1 MVRTLIAAENSSL
14 SSTTRC
20 RSVSRLRF
28 RQQLVLIMWICV
40 GALTYGVLLFGIL
53 EDRSLAT
60 IQSLNELH
68 QQQFLQEQAQ
78 PQQATNSKSHSNLR
92 GSVNNDEKEEDA
104 SDTHKGE
111 NNQPSG
117 ADFLLWHTIISISI
131 LCYIRRRARM
141 HPRHR
146 PFSSLEIQESM
157 VLQVLRRR
165 LNQQR
170 REQGE
175 GPLSTESLR
184 LIFQQQDFGAD
195 DYERLWAFQNE
206 HSNQN
211 GAVRGATRE
220 EIGVC
225 PQRIIQQDEL
235 SHLLET
241 NDRRHD
247 HSHCVICLER
257 YQVDEAVRTVPCM
270 HSFHSACIDR
280 WLQDTA
286 SCPICKQSIAS

>member
-1 MVRTLIAAENSSL
+1 MLM
-14 SSTTRC
+14 
-20 RSVSRLRF
+20 
-28 RQQLVLIMWICV
+28 MWVCV

-53 EDRSLAT
+53 EDRSFAS
-60 IQSLNELH
+60 IQSLNQLH
-68 QQQFLQEQAQ
+68 HQQFLEEQVQ
-78 PQQATNSKSHSNLR
+78 QQQLQQQAKKSISPNLR
-92 GSVNNDEKEEDA
+92 GSTNGEEEDA
-104 SDTHKGE
+104 SDTRKDK
-111 NNQPSG
+111 NNEQNDG
-117 ADFLLWHTIISISI
+117 DFLLWYTLMSVSM
-131 LCYIRRRARM
+131 LCYVRRRSRM

-146 PFSSLEIQESM
+146 PFSSLELQESSM

-206 HSNQN
+206 HSNN
-211 GAVRGATRE
+211 RTGAVRGATRE
-220 EIGVC
+220 EIEAC
-225 PQRIIQQDEL
+225 PQRIIQQEEL
-235 SHLLET
+235 SNLLET

-257 YQVDEAVRTVPCM
+257 YQVEEAVRTIPCM
-270 HSFHSACIDR
+270 HSFHSTCIDR
-280 WLQDTA
+280 WLQNTA
-286 SCPICKQSIAS
+286 ICPICKQSIAS

>member
-1 MVRTLIAAENSSL
+1 
-14 SSTTRC
+14 
-20 RSVSRLRF
+20 
-28 RQQLVLIMWICV
+28 MWVCV
-40 GALTYGVLLFGIL
+40 GALTYAVLLFGIF

-60 IQSLNELH
+60 IQSLNDLH
-68 QQQFLQEQAQ
+68 HQQFLLEQAP
-78 PQQATNSKSHSNLR
+78 PQQAKSSESHSNLR
-92 GSVNNDEKEEDA
+92 GSTNNEEANEEDA
-104 SDTHKGE
+104 SDPQKGKE
-111 NNQPSG
+111 DQPSG
-117 ADFLLWHTIISISI
+117 GEFLLWHTMMSVSL
-131 LCYIRRRARM
+131 LCYLRRRSRR
-141 HPRHR
+141 HPRH
-146 PFSSLEIQESM
+146 PSSREIQESM

-206 HSNQN
+206 HSNQS

-220 EIGVC
+220 EIEAC
-225 PQRIIQQDEL
+225 PQRMIQQEEL

-241 NDRRHD
+241 NDHRHD

-257 YQVDEAVRTVPCM
+257 YEGDEAVRTIPCM
-270 HSFHSACIDR
+270 HSFHSVCIDR
-280 WLQDTA
+280 WLQNTA
-286 SCPICKQSIAS
+286 ICPICKQSIAT